1 MFNVDDIVTYGINGV
16 CKIVCQEEIYV
27 ILGVILF

>member
-16 CKIVCQEEIYV
+16 CKIVTIEEKNLMGIKKT
-27 ILGVILF
+27 